1 MHPIT
6 PACTLQAARTY
17 IQVRGIG
24 QRAGRMTADD
34 QSGALPPLGQP
45 RIRKGRLAVTTDQ
58 ARHFALR
65 YDRLMRA
72 FTWGLGLG
80 PSRSRVE
87 LSEDDLQVRMGWGFA
102 ARIPRRSIH
111 QARRLGSPQEIWH
124 AVGIHSLP
132 GGRWIVNG
140 SLHGVVRLAI
150 EPPVRARALGLPI
163 QLRWLAMSLKDPD
176 GFLAALGAPT
186 V

>member
-1 MHPIT
+1 
-6 PACTLQAARTY
+6 
-17 IQVRGIG
+17 
-24 QRAGRMTADD
+24 MT
-34 QSGALPPLGQP
+34 S
-45 RIRKGRLAVTTDQ
+45 DQ

-65 YDRLMRA
+65 YNRWMRA

-80 PSRSRVE
+80 P
-87 LSEDDLQVRMGWGFA
+87 
-102 ARIPRRSIH
+102 RRSLH

-140 SLHGVVRLAI
+140 SLHGVVTLAI
-150 EPPVRARALGLPI
+150 DPPVRARALGLPI
-163 QLRWLAMSLKDPD
+163 RLRWLAMSLKDPE
-176 GFLAALGAPT
+176 GFLAALGSSQ

>member
-1 MHPIT
+1 
-6 PACTLQAARTY
+6 
-17 IQVRGIG
+17 
-24 QRAGRMTADD
+24 MTADD
-34 QSGALPPLGQP
+34 QSGVLPPLGQP
-45 RIRKGRLAVTTDQ
+45 CIKKGRLAVTTDQ

-65 YDRLMRA
+65 YGRLMRA

-80 PSRSRVE
+80 PSRSGVE
-87 LSEDDLQVRMGWGFA
+87 LSEDDLQVRMGWGFS

-111 QARRLGSPQEIWH
+111 QARQLGSPQEIWH

-140 SLHGVVRLAI
+140 SLHGVVTLAI
-150 EPPVRARALGLPI
+150 EPPVRARAFGLPI
-163 QLRWLAMSLKDPD
+163 SLRWLAMSLKDPD
-176 GFLAALGAPT
+176 GFLAALGAPR